1 MYDIYTEACNA
12 PLFFFFAN
20 FFLTDAL
27 NSTER
32 LLRDSIIDGKN
43 IFSLSL
49 TS

>member
-20 FFLTDAL
+20 FFLTDAF

-32 LLRDSIIDGKN
+32 LLMCDKEVIEV
-43 IFSLSL
+43 
-49 TS
+49 